1 MVGTLEP
8 RKGYDLA
15 IAAFER
21 LWQTDHTILLVIVGK
36 PGWKTEA
43 VQERLRLHVERNK
56 KIFWFNKASDELL
69 QSLYQAATGVLLAS
83 EAEGFGLPLIEA
95 MQHGKPILVRDIP
108 VFREITELNA
118 TFFDEHSIDERLE
131 DWLQLIQR
139 HECALHKPHLKT
151 WPESVD
157 TLKSILSLTK

>member
-1 MVGTLEP
+1 M
-8 RKGYDLA
+8 
-15 IAAFER
+15 
-21 LWQTDHTILLVIVGK
+21 
-36 PGWKTEA
+36 
-43 VQERLRLHVERNK
+43 
-56 KIFWFNKASDELL
+56 

-95 MQHGKPILVRDIP
+95 MQHGKPVLVRDIP

-157 TLKSILSLTK
+157 SLKGILSLTK